1 MLSQKRQIGVW
12 GIGIL
17 LYPIFLYIAYKTTPD
32 STIIFTFDYLLFL
45 FLGITVA
52 LFPVTV
58 AGQTIFLINSVSIA
72 TFLIYGLLP
81 EMILTAVATLT
92 LMIKIQIAAD
102 EHYRIPF
109 NLMMFQLLSMVGA
122 SAYFLIEPHVSLVNF
137 YEYNLLSLFVYLY
150 VYLIMNQVIL
160 YISDVYLLKRLRTK
174 IFKKSFR
181 FSLFSTFYTIPA
193 SVILVYLYETFM
205 IAGILIMGVPLVA
218 LSISFKLYYK
228 SKETNDYLYQVN
240 ILARKLTGLH
250 SRLDVVDTY
259 MTSLSAII
267 PSDALILYE
276 VTAQYE
282 LKRIRYF
289 DEKSGLE
296 MHNATFSIQEI
307 KGTIL
312 EEAWDK
318 GETIVYNRSEKWSAP
333 IKRELSYASQS
344 VIVSPVK
351 RGQRTTGLFM
361 LVHHKRSLYNETLLS
376 AFNALHSYFNIA
388 LDNSKQ
394 YEELQLTSET
404 DHLTGLPN
412 LRAFEQTIHDYD
424 VLYPQEIRS
433 LVVVDL
439 DHFKRINDTYGH
451 EAGNDVLRH
460 FSDILRTF
468 VGNQG
473 DIARYGGEEF
483 IIFLPNFSTEKA
495 YQFAEDLRHSLEET
509 IFYSKNYLKNIKQE
523 IALKVTASIG
533 VATYP
538 EGESSSDELISKAD
552 RAMYL
557 GSKRNGRNKVTTYS
571 KEWEESL

>member
-1 MLSQKRQIGVW
+1 MLSHKKQIGVW
-12 GIGIL
+12 GIGFL
-17 LYPIFLYIAYKTTPD
+17 VFPIFLYIAYKTTPD
-32 STIIFTFDYLLFL
+32 SSVIFTFDYLLFL
-45 FLGITVA
+45 ILGIAVA
-52 LFPVTV
+52 LFPVTI

-92 LMIKIQIAAD
+92 LMIKIHVAKD
-102 EHYRIPF
+102 EHYRFPF
-109 NLMMFQLLSMVGA
+109 NLMMFQFLSLVGA
-122 SAYFLIEPHVSLVNF
+122 SAYFIIEPYVSFMDF
-137 YEYNLLSLFVYLY
+137 YDYNLLSLFVYLY
-150 VYLIMNQVIL
+150 AYLIVNQYIL
-160 YISDVYLLKRLRTK
+160 YFSDIYLLKRLRRK
-174 IFKKSFR
+174 IFKKGFR
-181 FSLFSTFYTIPA
+181 FSVFSTFYTIPA

-205 IAGILIMGVPLVA
+205 MAGIIIMGIPLVS

-259 MTSLSAII
+259 MSSLPGII
-267 PSDALILYE
+267 PADALVLYE
-276 VTAQYE
+276 VTPQYD

-289 DEKSGLE
+289 DEKNGLQV
-296 MHNATFSIQEI
+296 HDTTFSIKEI

-318 GETIVYNRSEKWSAP
+318 DETIMCERSEKWIAP
-333 IKRELSYASQS
+333 IKKELSYASQS

-361 LVHHKRSLYNETLLS
+361 LVHHKRSIYNETLLS

-412 LRAFEQTIHDYD
+412 LRAFEQTIREYD
-424 VLYPQEIRS
+424 ILYPHEIRS

-439 DHFKRINDTYGH
+439 DHFKQINDTYGH
-451 EAGNDVLRH
+451 EAGNDVLRD
-460 FSDILRTF
+460 FSDMLRTF
-468 VGNQG
+468 VGKQG

-483 IIFLPNFSTEKA
+483 IIFLPNFSTKKA
-495 YQFAEDLRHSLEET
+495 YQFAESLRQLLEKT
-509 IFYSKNYLKNIKQE
+509 IFYSKNYLKNIEEE
-523 IALKVTASIG
+523 IALKITASIG

-538 EGESSSDELISKAD
+538 EGESSSDKLISKAD

-571 KEWEESL
+571 KEWEDSL